1 MEKKDKVIYIF
12 SPYGITIYRS
22 YKEDPTYES
31 NDKSDFIILSDGT
44 NEYINKEEGIPT
56 QHNIWYYEEN
66 DIDAVAHYIDY
77 ISEQLVFAKEC
88 GRGNIKNIEY
98 FQNKLKYYI
107 RLHTI
112 MYTVKQGG
120 E

>member
-1 MEKKDKVIYIF
+1 M
-12 SPYGITIYRS
+12 
-22 YKEDPTYES
+22 
-31 NDKSDFIILSDGT
+31 
-44 NEYINKEEGIPT
+44 PT